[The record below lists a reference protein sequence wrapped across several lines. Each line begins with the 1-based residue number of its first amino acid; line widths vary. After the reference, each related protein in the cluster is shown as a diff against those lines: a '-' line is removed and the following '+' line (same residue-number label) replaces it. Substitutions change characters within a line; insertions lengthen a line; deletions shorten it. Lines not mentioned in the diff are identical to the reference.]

1 MAKHKSD
8 LEGFKLDVY
17 GSGEDSQE
25 VQSTARRLDLSLNF
39 FSREG
44 IMLIIHSMGTQ
55 LSKIINSVFHF
66 FC

>member
-17 GSGEDSQE
+17 ESGEDSQE

-44 IMLIIHSMGTQ
+44 IMLIIHSMGTYQ
-55 LSKIINSVFHF
+55 TRNFKAIVKDN
-66 FC
+66 